1 MADIIVDDPRTGKA
15 LYTITEPT
23 EADVAQVYDRA
34 AKAFQTFS
42 SMTVPERLRELGK
55 LKRYILDNKEHIVD
69 RIVEETGK
77 CRMDALTLEVF
88 AALDV
93 ISYYEKNA
101 AKLLADEKVS
111 TPIIL
116 TGKKSRTFFE
126 PLGTVLVISPWN
138 YPFHLSFIPIVCALV
153 AGNAVI
159 LKPSR
164 YTPLKGVIEDMV
176 EKSGFVK
183 DALQVVYATRN
194 TAKALIDAKPAKI
207 FFTGSVGGGRQV
219 MKAAAEHLIPVEL
232 ELGGKDP
239 MVVFD
244 DVNLDRTVNGALWG
258 GFTNCGQTCVSV
270 ERIYVQESIHDQ
282 FVAALKD
289 KAARLRTLI
298 DQGNAPDELDL
309 DVGSMTAE
317 FQIDEIEAQ
326 LADAEK
332 KGAKIIAGG
341 GRVPGTRI
349 LPPTILTGVDHSM
362 AIAMDETFGPVVT
375 VTKFKTEDEA
385 VKLANDSPFGL
396 AASVW
401 SADIDRA
408 VRVARRIKTGSV
420 SINNVLATQ
429 ANPALPFG
437 GAKESGFGR
446 YRGPYGLHAFSN
458 IKAVMIDKQSGNPEM
473 YWFPYSKKKY
483 AMIGKLT
490 DGLFGGGLAKFISGV
505 VMGLKLESMAKKERL

>member
-1 MADIIVDDPRTGKA
+1 MADIIVDNPRTGETI
-15 LYTITEPT
+15 YTIAEPT
-23 EADVAQVYDRA
+23 ESDVVRVYERA
-34 AKAFQTFS
+34 AKSFETIG
-42 SMTVPERLRELGK
+42 SMTVPERLREIGK
-55 LKRYILDNKEHIVD
+55 LKRFILENKEHIVD

-88 AALDV
+88 PALD
-93 ISYYEKNA
+93 IINYYEKNA
-101 AKLLADEKVS
+101 VRILADEKVG

-164 YTPLKGVIEDMV
+164 YTPLKGVLEDMA
-176 EKSGFVK
+176 EKSGLVK

-219 MKAAAEHLIPVEL
+219 MKMAAEHLIPVEL

-239 MVVFD
+239 MIVFD

-270 ERIYVQESIHDQ
+270 ERIYVHEKIHDQ
-282 FVAALKD
+282 FVAALKN
-289 KAARLRTLI
+289 KAARLRTLAG
-298 DQGNAPDELDL
+298 QGSAPDELDL
-309 DVGSMTAE
+309 DVGCMTAE
-317 FQIDEIEAQ
+317 FQIDTIERQ

-332 KGAKIIAGG
+332 KGAKLAAGG

-349 LPPTILTGVDHSM
+349 LPPTILTEVDHSM
-362 AIAMDETFGPVVT
+362 AIAMEETFGPVVT
-375 VTKFKTEDEA
+375 VTKFKTEEEA
-385 VKLANDSPFGL
+385 ITLANDSPFGL

-401 SADIDRA
+401 SADLDRT
-408 VRVARRIKTGSV
+408 VRVARRIRTGSV

-458 IKAVMIDKQSGNPEM
+458 IKAVMIDKQSGKTEM

-483 AMIGKLT
+483 AMVGKLT
-490 DGLFGGGLAKFISGV
+490 DGLFGGGLVKFISGV
-505 VMGLKLESMAKKERL
+505 VTGLKLESMARKERL